1 MDLTLVAVCDAVTNV
16 HYTRHVLDPS
26 NGYEAAAAR
35 YMAARSRIG
44 ADVVRRWALSLP
56 LEAAALDLG
65 CGHGVPVTEA
75 LLAAGCNVHA
85 IDASPSLVSAFRER
99 FPDVPVA
106 CEAADLSTF
115 LDSQYDGIV
124 AWGLMF
130 LLTPAAQGRVITN
143 VSLAL
148 MPGGTF
154 LFTAPSQ
161 SCTWTDVLTG
171 QLSTSLG
178 APAYH
183 DLLAGEG
190 LVVREE
196 GDDEG
201 GNHYYVAKKPS
212 A

>member
-1 MDLTLVAVCDAVTNV
+1 V
-16 HYTRHVLDPS
+16 
-26 NGYEAAAAR
+26 
-35 YMAARSRIG
+35 
-44 ADVVRRWALSLP
+44 
-56 LEAAALDLG
+56 LDLG
-65 CGHGVPVTEA
+65 CGPDMPTIEA
-75 LLAAGCNVHA
+75 LLAAGCSVHA
-85 IDASPSLVSAFRER
+85 LDASPSLMSALRER
-99 FPDVPVA
+99 FPEVPVA
-106 CEAADLSTF
+106 CEAADTSSF
-115 LDSQYDGIV
+115 FDRRYDGIV

-178 APAYH
+178 ASAYH
-183 DLLAGEG
+183 DLLASEG

>member
-1 MDLTLVAVCDAVTNV
+1 MP
-16 HYTRHVLDPS
+16 DPS

-35 YMAARSRIG
+35 YMASRSRAG
-44 ADVVRRWALSLP
+44 AAAVRAWAQSLP
-56 LEAAALDLG
+56 PGAAVLDLG

-75 LLAAGCNVHA
+75 LVDAGCRVHA
-85 IDASPSLVSAFRER
+85 LDASASLVAALRQR
-99 FPDVPVA
+99 LPDVTVA
-106 CEAADLSTF
+106 CEAADTSSF
-115 LDSQYDGIV
+115 FGRRYDGIV
-124 AWGLMF
+124 AWGLLF
-130 LLTPAAQGRVITN
+130 LLMPAAQRAIIGS
-143 VSLAL
+143 VSRAL
-148 MPGGTF
+148 NPGGTF

-178 APAYH
+178 AAAYH
-183 DLLAGEG
+183 DLLAAEG

-201 GNHYYVAKKPS
+201 GNHYYVAARPT

>member
-1 MDLTLVAVCDAVTNV
+1 MSPQT
-16 HYTRHVLDPS
+16 YTQQVLDPS

-35 YMAARSRIG
+35 YMASRSRIG
-44 ADVVRRWALSLP
+44 AAEVRGWAQSLP
-56 LEAAALDLG
+56 PGASVLDVG
-65 CGHGVPVTEA
+65 CGHGVPITET

-85 IDASPSLVSAFRER
+85 LDASPSMVSAYRER

-106 CEAADLSTF
+106 CEAADTSSF
-115 LDSQYDGIV
+115 FDRHYDGIV

-130 LLTPAAQGRVITN
+130 LLTPAAQGRLITN

-148 MPGGTF
+148 MPGGAF

-178 APAYH
+178 A
-183 DLLAGEG
+183 
-190 LVVREE
+190 LV
-196 GDDEG
+196 
-201 GNHYYVAKKPS
+201 
-212 A
+212 